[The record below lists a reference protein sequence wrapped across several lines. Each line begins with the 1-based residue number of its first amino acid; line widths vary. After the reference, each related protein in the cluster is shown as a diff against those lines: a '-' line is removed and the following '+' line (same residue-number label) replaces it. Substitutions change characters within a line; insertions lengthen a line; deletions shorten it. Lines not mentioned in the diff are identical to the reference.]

1 MDRFISMWK
10 VRELAD
16 KVTNVVMN
24 YTEVEGKVREA
35 TSDEAWGPTGQQ
47 MQELALATFTYE
59 HFPEVMSMLWRR
71 MLHDNRSHWRR
82 TYKCLLLLSYLVR
95 NGSER
100 VVTSAREHIYDLR
113 SLENYT
119 FVDDLGKDQGINVR
133 HKVRELIDFIQ
144 DDEKLREERKK
155 AKKNKDKYIGMS
167 SEAVVLG
174 ARGGG
179 GGGGGGW
186 GEYSD
191 RSTSWD
197 DSKERNDEDDYERED
212 SDGEYG
218 NKRPNNAARRRDEYR
233 DADAPAPAPGARPAR
248 ARAARLPLG
257 AASTYGKTPV
267 VTIAPAAINKN
278 TNKSQELLDDLFKTC
293 PVPNSPGD
301 NNNDSGNSEII
312 STSLIEDDFDPRAE
326 ERASVPKAEA
336 DFGDFTAA
344 FGPPAPASSPTPTPT
359 PAPTLAPPPSVNEF
373 ADFSAFHLQP
383 APAVPAN
390 TSNLSLLSDLEP
402 PSQPLSFDLDS
413 LSTQMASSTLQPTG
427 DEPPPPRRLVRA
439 LRHFVATLRAEP
451 RVRSRAHALRV
462 ADAGERLRRE
472 LAGPLT
478 AARLGGAD
486 PPRAPPRALAARA
499 RAAAVRALLPHW
511 PAFRDDAAAAFA
523 ADAFPLALDALADL
537 CGFLRRERDGAVLR
551 ALAALALAH
560 GRGDAPL
567 AAAVACARSRPAAP
581 DWEAYVQLLATLPER
596 VANRLRAATP
606 RDFSHEN
613 YSYVLLFHIVRCI
626 DYMAESSFHEG
637 AQFDLRYLAHLLSK
651 FVTSYSL
658 SNAEGVYKFVDI
670 LVAWTDTD
678 SADACR
684 FVRKKLIQTLLSK
697 LSRQAIDKMSLILLT
712 RSPIN
717 YKTKDQAIRN
727 VLGNNIDTNKDWYDI
742 LTFRIPFYVH
752 PKDFRDTRIPENLI
766 YYISTSKNSIEILT
780 EMILRLSKTWSDVHL
795 NNVVNID
802 HHMHTSILLVLAVKY
817 RVVIWRMRKS
827 PWDMSEMKR
836 ILYKGMS
843 KHLDIISQEFRC
855 VGMATIEILFK
866 MIVEVDDS
874 DKKAVDCLNFD
885 FEELGQLCID
895 IFNTLQA
902 VTQKCIIDDK
912 CKKPNVDVRV
922 IDLKKNLDEIAE
934 RFSGNVERPVHNTI
948 VTCAV
953 KGPQQ
958 TKEIVK
964 TIISAKLDA
973 LGKTGKSVDLDSDDD
988 LQPYDMSNDVPVTAK
1003 KKPKYLRDLLEI
1015 INEGKDMESFE
1026 AALTAAEN
1034 LVTKQLKGE
1043 DEKLAIDLLDV
1054 FIHLDE
1060 KFHVDGFNNLK
1071 FKTAVAIVC
1080 SQPKVCAEHLCKEI
1094 HSDVGRYS
1102 IATKI
1107 LMLDVFTEA
1116 AERIADMKTEPEE
1129 KQRRADGNQTK
1140 ELPRDEILRRRLLKK
1155 TKYFH
1160 SKRPHPFSKA
1170 KKNIFASVSDHFFYP
1185 LISGFGYRQ
1194 LTLSHHNMKQDV
1206 DKLLLLRYLSA
1217 VGTIILVSKN
1227 CPKCPIYCREILQMV
1242 LYLRFTPDPKIQTSV
1257 LSIIASIAVALPE
1270 SFLKGEYYEVMMEL
1284 SSWLVDCLTNADLT
1298 HRLGGPKSDAVI
1310 FAGEVLHLLES
1321 VLSE

>member
-179 GGGGGGW
+179 GGGGGGGW

-197 DSKERNDEDDYERED
+197 DSKDRNDDDDYERED

-218 NKRPNNAARRRDEYR
+218 NKKPNNGGGGGGGGAARREGEYR
-233 DADAPAPAPGARPAR
+233 DADSPDARPAR
-248 ARAARLPLG
+248 ARAHARLPLG
-257 AASTYGKTPV
+257 AAATYGKTPV
-267 VTIAPAAINKN
+267 VTIAPAAVNKN

-293 PVPNSPGD
+293 PVPSSPGD
-301 NNNDSGNSEII
+301 NNNDSNII

-326 ERASVPKAEA
+326 ERASGAKAEA

-344 FGPPAPASSPTPTPT
+344 FGPPAPAAPAPPT
-359 PAPTLAPPPSVNEF
+359 PAGEF

-383 APAVPAN
+383 PPAAPPSNPVPAN

-413 LSTQMASSTLQPTG
+413 LTSQMASSTLQPTG
-427 DEPPPPRRLVRA
+427 DEPPPPRRLERA
-439 LRHFVATLRAEP
+439 LRAYAD
-451 RVRSRAHALRV
+451 ALRGLEGPGAR
-462 ADAGERLRRE
+462 ADVLRVLDAAEALRRE
-472 LAGPLT
+472 LPGPLT
-478 AARLGGAD
+478 
-486 PPRAPPRALAARA
+486 
-499 RAAAVRALLPHW
+499 
-511 PAFRDDAAAAFA
+511 
-523 ADAFPLALDALADL
+523 
-537 CGFLRRERDGAVLR
+537 
-551 ALAALALAH
+551 
-560 GRGDAPL
+560 GDAPL
-567 AAAVACARSRPAAP
+567 AALAEVARGRGAARP
-581 DWEAYVQLLATLPER
+581 DWEAYVQLLVTLPER
-596 VANRLRAATP
+596 VANRLRADSP
-606 RDFSHEN
+606 RDLSPESH
-613 YSYVLLFHIVRCI
+613 SCVLLFHIVRCV
-626 DYMAESSFHEG
+626 DYMAESSFHQG
-637 AQFDLRYLAHLLSK
+637 TRFDLQYLAHLLSK
-651 FVTSYSL
+651 YIVHYSL
-658 SNAEGVYKFVDI
+658 SDADGVDRFVDI
-670 LVAWTDTD
+670 LVAWTDGD
-678 SADACR
+678 DADECR
-684 FVRKKLIQTLLSK
+684 FVRKKLIQTLLNK
-697 LSRQAIDKMSLILLT
+697 LSRQAIDRVSLILLT
-712 RSPIN
+712 RSPID

-727 VLGNNIDTNKDWYDI
+727 VLGTNIDTNKDWHDI

-866 MIVEVDDS
+866 MVVEVDDS
-874 DKKAVDCLNFD
+874 DKKAVECLNFD

-912 CKKPNVDVRV
+912 AKKPNVDVRV
-922 IDLKKNLDEIAE
+922 IDVKKNLDEIAE
-934 RFSGNVERPVHNTI
+934 RVSGNIERPVHNTI

-973 LGKTGKSVDLDSDDD
+973 LGKTGKNVDLDSDDD

-1015 INEGKDMESFE
+1015 INEGKDVESFE
-1026 AALTAAEN
+1026 AAVTAAEG
-1034 LVTKQLKGE
+1034 LVTKQLKGD
-1043 DEKLAIDLLDV
+1043 DEKLAIELLDM
-1054 FIHLDE
+1054 FIHLEE
-1060 KFHVDGFNNLK
+1060 KFHVDGFNNIK

-1080 SQPKVCAEHLCKEI
+1080 SQPRVCAEHLCKEI
-1094 HSDVGRYS
+1094 HADVGRYS

-1107 LMLDVFTEA
+1107 FMLDVFTEA

-1129 KQRRADGNQTK
+1129 KQRRGDGNQAK

-1242 LYLRFTPDPKIQTSV
+1242 LYLRFTPDPKVQTSV